1 MDQIDPTIAEQAGA
15 GRHVAIAAVIVWA
28 LVAAMKSP
36 AFPLD
41 IPPKARPWLA
51 LALGQ
56 VYAVLAAVVGGIPWG
71 AALVD
76 GLVATTLAVTGQELG
91 AAALRRGAP

>member
-1 MDQIDPTIAEQAGA
+1 MDEIDSTIAEQAGA

-28 LVAAMKSP
+28 LVATLKSP
-36 AFPLD
+36 AFPLQV
-41 IPPKARPWLA
+41 PPRARPWLA

-56 VYAVLAAVVGGIPWG
+56 VYAVLAAVVGGVPWG
-71 AALVD
+71 VALVD
-76 GLVATTLAVTGQELG
+76 GLIATTLAVTGQDLG